1 MGQKSRGVGRP
12 SKHTRRVELRLNADD
27 PMTVALER
35 EAEARRVTLQQHIT
49 DILTARYLYQPPP
62 LPAPDPPPAA
72 TDSASALA
80 DEWM

>member
-27 PMTVALER
+27 PMTAALEW

-62 LPAPDPPPAA
+62 PPAPEPPPAA